1 MRWKLDKTPEKRHVE
16 GRLQQ
21 QGNFEYVWVHPRRIH
36 GTGIRCG
43 GFNPFEKYESNSII
57 SPSRAKNKT
66 CIFELPPPT
75 NYLCSPLQPTT
86 STFFVGATSRVPKL
100 LWLLLPRLHPPVKKA
115 GFRCFAAADAMD
127 EKLGLDDPGTERKRK
142 WSGWIKWWV
151 RDQWIHWSNLN
162 VMLKLQLNL
171 RVSPSCRINGFSCF
185 TYFIHLGY
193 ILVWKKPTWS

>member
-1 MRWKLDKTPEKRHVE
+1 MFEFTLDGSMGLVYVVVVSTPLKNMSQIRSFPQVGLKIKHAYLSCHH
-16 GRLQQ
+16 LQ
-21 QGNFEYVWVHPRRIH
+21 
-36 GTGIRCG
+36 T
-43 GFNPFEKYESNSII
+43 
-57 SPSRAKNKT
+57 T
-66 CIFELPPPT
+66 CVARYNQPP
-75 NYLCSPLQPTT
+75 QP
-86 STFFVGATSRVPKL
+86 FFVGATSRVPKL